1 MTSPTTMK
9 AVPSFRMTLEEY
21 KKMESQL
28 PIPKVSREDTVQSA
42 AQLVGVQ
49 LVLKYIRDHYL
60 VT

>member
-1 MTSPTTMK
+1 MTSPPTVK

-28 PIPKVSREDTVQSA
+28 PLPRVSKDDTVQSA

>member
-1 MTSPTTMK
+1 
-9 AVPSFRMTLEEY
+9 MTLEEY

-28 PIPKVSREDTVQSA
+28 PLPRISKDDTVQSA
-42 AQLVGVQ
+42 TQLVGVQ

>member
-21 KKMESQL
+21 KKMEREL
-28 PIPKVSREDTVQSA
+28 PLPRISKEDTMQSA
-42 AQLVGVQ
+42 CQLVGVQ

>member
-1 MTSPTTMK
+1 MTNPTPLK
-9 AVPSFRMTLEEY
+9 VVPSFRMTLEEY

-28 PIPKVSREDTVQSA
+28 PLPRISKDDTVQSA
-42 AQLVGVQ
+42 TQLVGVQ